1 MNTKNIGIL
10 GGTLDPIHIGHTIVA
25 QSALN
30 ELKLDKIVFMPSGNP
45 PHKDIKNISTNFH
58 RKNMIELA
66 INSNKDFILSDFE
79 MNRNGII
86 YTADTLRMLKEINN
100 EINLFF
106 IMGADS
112 LLAIETWHSPEEIFR
127 YCTIVVADRDYQ
139 YKRITKYIEEI
150 KKKYDAKIEFIKSP
164 VINISSSDIKN
175 LINENKSIKYL
186 VDDKVRDYIIENQLY
201 KF

>member
-30 ELKLDKIVFMPSGNP
+30 ELNLDKIVFMPSGNP

-66 INSNKDFILSDFE
+66 INSNKDFMFSDFE
-79 MNRNGII
+79 MNRSGII
-86 YTADTLRMLKEINN
+86 YTSDTLRMINEING
-100 EINLFF
+100 ELNLFF

-112 LLAIETWHSPEEIFR
+112 LLAIETWHNPKEIFK

-139 YKRITKYIEEI
+139 YNKTTKYIDEL

-164 VINISSSDIKN
+164 LIHISSSDIKN
-175 LINENKSIKYL
+175 LIKENKSIKYL